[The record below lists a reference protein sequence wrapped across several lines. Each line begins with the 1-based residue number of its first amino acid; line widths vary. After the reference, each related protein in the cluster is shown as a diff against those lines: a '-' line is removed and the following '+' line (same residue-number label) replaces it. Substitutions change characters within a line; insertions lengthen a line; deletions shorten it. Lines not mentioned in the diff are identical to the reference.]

1 MKTTVVGQNP
11 CKCSRDK
18 HESNFAKVHETPS
31 TGKKD
36 GSVVQ
41 EYQQDIGT
49 FVGPYPRYP
58 FGKVYK

>member
-1 MKTTVVGQNP
+1 MKHPQQ
-11 CKCSRDK
+11 
-18 HESNFAKVHETPS
+18 E
-31 TGKKD
+31 KKD

>member
-1 MKTTVVGQNP
+1 MLDKTLANVVETSMKATLL
-11 CKCSRDK
+11 RFMK
-18 HESNFAKVHETPS
+18 HPQQVKN
-31 TGKKD
+31 D

-49 FVGPYPRYP
+49 FVVPYPGYP

>member
-1 MKTTVVGQNP
+1 MKHPQQVKN
-11 CKCSRDK
+11 
-18 HESNFAKVHETPS
+18 
-31 TGKKD
+31 D

-49 FVGPYPRYP
+49 FVVPYPGYP